1 MGYYNYI
8 ENGNFKGAKG
18 QKNLMLL
25 VGNGF
30 DIQCLNTLGVRGS
43 TRYESFYYYLCSK
56 GVTPES
62 NTLQSWMKSRK
73 DEGKKDWCD
82 FECAIMDHLKSNEI
96 PNIQELTADLTEVQN
111 FFAEYLNKLITPE
124 IIKSIGEKIAKEN
137 LAIEGL
143 QKFLGDLSE
152 NDYRSLHFKDS
163 LEHYLIY
170 NIKVMNFNYTTLFD
184 NYMYLDRD
192 NFDPHPHKN
201 IDTNF
206 EFYPN
211 PNGFQKIYN
220 DLGNFMNSKT
230 IHSSNLML
238 EIEHPHGS
246 QFVPKSMLFGFYE
259 NLNNADN
266 SKYKDFLKNYW
277 TQGDKKYQ
285 HLFPDTDLFIVF
297 GLSLGKTDSWW
308 WKNIID
314 TLRSGKSELIIYYY
328 DSGNNISSDDVKN
341 MFLDASNCQLEI
353 YERNY
358 IKTRISVVTYTNNN
372 ELKAFR
378 MS

>member
-1 MGYYNYI
+1 M
-8 ENGNFKGAKG
+8 
-18 QKNLMLL
+18 
-25 VGNGF
+25 
-30 DIQCLNTLGVRGS
+30 
-43 TRYESFYYYLCSK
+43 
-56 GVTPES
+56 
-62 NTLQSWMKSRK
+62 
-73 DEGKKDWCD
+73 
-82 FECAIMDHLKSNEI
+82 NE
-96 PNIQELTADLTEVQN
+96 
-111 FFAEYLNKLITPE
+111 LITPE